1 MTTRLAGAPDLLRLA
16 WRRDR
21 ILVPASVIGLVVLSV
36 GSAQT
41 TLELYP
47 DDESAA
53 AGLAG
58 ILTNPSIIAMYG
70 PLASQTADA
79 LAVFKTVMMGAFL
92 VAVLGFVV
100 VRRHTRTEEDEGRLE
115 LLGSGVVGRWSPLA
129 AAVTLATVAVVA
141 ASALSAAGLAA
152 LGMDVPGSVAF
163 GVAWLAAGLAT
174 VGVTAVAVQLAS
186 TTRGAAG
193 LGFGFL
199 AAAYALRAL
208 ADSADDG
215 SVLHALGWLSP
226 LGWAGRVEAYG
237 ANRQWVLLLGLATLV
252 AGVVVG
258 VAVLERRDLGAGL
271 IPARTGPARAGRILS
286 GPLGLVTRMARG
298 TIVGWTLGLT
308 VGGVVVGS
316 LLGSVADL
324 ADDPVVSDFLEQLGG
339 SAGTVEDIFVST
351 ELGFISAA
359 VAAVGVA
366 LALRL
371 VGSERSGL
379 GEVVLSTPTSR
390 LRWYAANVAVPL
402 ALTTFLM
409 VVLGVVLGVVGPA
422 VTELAP
428 SLGESVGASLAKL
441 PAVWVLIAVA
451 AALGGAVPRFAPF
464 AWAVL
469 LVTFLVGELG
479 PSMQLPSWI
488 LDASPFTH
496 LSQLPGGT
504 FEVVPSLALVA
515 VTAVLVV
522 LGGVA
527 YLHRDVA

>member
-1 MTTRLAGAPDLLRLA
+1 MD
-16 WRRDR
+16 
-21 ILVPASVIGLVVLSV
+21 
-36 GSAQT
+36 
-41 TLELYP
+41 
-47 DDESAA
+47 AA
-53 AGLAG
+53 
-58 ILTNPSIIAMYG
+58 
-70 PLASQTADA
+70 
-79 LAVFKTVMMGAFL
+79 
-92 VAVLGFVV
+92 
-100 VRRHTRTEEDEGRLE
+100 
-115 LLGSGVVGRWSPLA
+115 
-129 AAVTLATVAVVA
+129 
-141 ASALSAAGLAA
+141 
-152 LGMDVPGSVAF
+152 GSVAF

-208 ADSADDG
+208 ADSADEG
-215 SVLHALGWLSP
+215 SLMHALGWLSP

-237 ANRQWVLLLGLATLV
+237 ANRQWVLFLGLATLV

-271 IPARTGPARAGRILS
+271 IPARGGSARAGRLLH
-286 GPLGLVTRMARG
+286 GPFGLVTRLARG
-298 TIVGWTLGLT
+298 TILGWVIGLT
-308 VGGVVVGS
+308 AGGVVVGS

-324 ADDPVVSDFLEQLGG
+324 ADDPVISDFLAQLGG

-351 ELGFISAA
+351 ELGFVAAA

-379 GEVVLSTPTSR
+379 GEVVLATPTSR
-390 LRWYAANVAVPL
+390 LRWYAAHVALPL
-402 ALTTFLM
+402 ALTTVLM
-409 VVLGVVLGVVGPA
+409 AVLGMVLGLVGPA
-422 VTELAP
+422 AAPLAP
-428 SLGESVGASLAKL
+428 PLGEAVAAALAKL
-441 PAVWVLIAVA
+441 PAIWVLIGVA
-451 AALGGAVPRFAPF
+451 AALAGALPRFAPF

-479 PSMQLPSWI
+479 PSMQLPSWV

-504 FEVVPSLALVA
+504 FELAPSLALVA
-515 VTAVLVV
+515 VAAGLVLV
-522 LGGVA
+522 GAAG
-527 YLHRDVA
+527 YRRRDVA